1 MALSKLR
8 LGQLKPADGTATT
21 GDVYFPQTSL
31 LLPFDGSDAA
41 TSTSDLSNRNGTVSF
56 AGTAQLSTGQSKFGG
71 SSLLLDGNSD
81 YVSISDS
88 YWNTAFDSGDFSV
101 ECWVRFDSGVLDGST
116 AVEFMAT
123 RGNSGGS
130 STNGWGLRKYND
142 NFIAWYMRIG
152 SSWVYLNYSQ
162 GTKTTV
168 SADTWYHV
176 AVTRS
181 GNTWKLFLNGTA
193 EDTITNSGS
202 ITSANGDR
210 FVIGALAGGNFSADL
225 YMDGYIEDVR
235 VTIGHA
241 RYTSNFTAPT
251 TAHLTSAGDVN
262 KHIVVNSDAD
272 GVAIGTGGINQ
283 ARVAK
288 AWCNFDGTGTPAIRG
303 SYNCSSISDIGT
315 GSYKVNFSTGMSDEG
330 NYVAFC
336 AGAEVNSGSSQ
347 NHLFHLKRETPTSDI
362 LNEDFVHVAS
372 ANTSATQT
380 DDGLFCVLVFG
391 N

>member
-8 LGQLKPADGTATT
+8 LGQLKPADGSTT
-21 GDVYFPQTSL
+21 VGDVYFPQTSL

-41 TSTSDLSNRNGTVSF
+41 TSTSDLSNRNATVTF

-88 YWNTAFDSGDFSV
+88 YWNTAFDSGDFTV

-116 AVEFMAT
+116 SVEFMAT

-210 FVIGALAGGNFSADL
+210 FVIGALAGGNFSGDL

-251 TAHLTSAGDVN
+251 SAHLTSAGDVN

-283 ARVAK
+283 ARIAK
-288 AWCNFDGTGTPAIRG
+288 AWAEFDGSGITLNA
-303 SYNCSSISDIGT
+303 SYNVSSITDHGNRDYTINFGTAMADTNYSIVGSNIGQSSSISYYWSVVTSSGNAKTTSGVRINIPHIEDSSLT
-315 GSYKVNFSTGMSDEG
+315 SNDPDAVN
-330 NYVAFC
+330 VIA
-336 AGAEVNSGSSQ
+336 
-347 NHLFHLKRETPTSDI
+347 
-362 LNEDFVHVAS
+362 
-372 ANTSATQT
+372 
-380 DDGLFCVLVFG
+380 FG

>member
-8 LGQLKPADGTATT
+8 LGQLKTADGTATT

-88 YWNTAFDSGDFSV
+88 YWNTAFDSGDFTV
-101 ECWVRFDSGVLDGST
+101 ESWVRFDSGVLDGST

-288 AWCNFDGTGTPAIRG
+288 AWADIDGSQTAANQIES
-303 SYNCSSISDIGT
+303 SYNISSMTDH
-315 GSYKVNFSTGMSDEG
+315 GSAQFSFNFATAMTDAHYSIVGAVGIDGGAASSVAALLIKDKTTALVKVHTRYHNDT
-330 NYVAFC
+330 
-336 AGAEVNSGSSQ
+336 
-347 NHLFHLKRETPTSDI
+347 
-362 LNEDFVHVAS
+362 
-372 ANTSATQT
+372 TSADYDYNIICIQ
-380 DDGLFCVLVFG
+380 VFG